1 MSHVTG
7 TVRDHLMVEDEEY
20 RRLQQE
26 HAQYAALLEQL
37 ESKRYLSEQEQIE
50 ETRLKKLKLRA
61 KDQMEARVHRAM
73 SV

>member
-1 MSHVTG
+1 MSNVTG
-7 TVRDHLMVEDEEY
+7 TIRDHLMVEDEEY

-26 HAQYAALLEQL
+26 HAQYAAQLEQL
-37 ESKRYLSEQEQIE
+37 EGKKYLSEQEQIE

>member
-1 MSHVTG
+1 MSNVTG
-7 TVRDHLMVEDEEY
+7 TIRDHLMVEDEEY
-20 RRLQQE
+20 RRLQQQ
-26 HAQYAALLEQL
+26 HAQYAAQLEQL